1 MARQLLLY
9 PQTGDTQAQWWRLD
23 GGQVLEQGHG
33 SLQEALSRRG
43 RRERVRLL
51 LPPPQAMLH
60 AVEAVAGHFRQMQK
74 AAPWALEDQLLTPV
88 ETLAI
93 QPARQPLEGQWPVA
107 VLEQPVLARYQALLE
122 AQGVQQ
128 AELLPAVAALPGSR
142 AQPAL
147 CLTRGLL
154 VWHNGERAF
163 VVPQDQ
169 WQALLRCEDLNLPA
183 VTVLRYW
190 QDEGQPLPEDWKAD
204 HPAWQGKPL
213 EKQSGSP
220 LVQSGLQPH
229 QPVWSWLHAAA
240 QKAPSWKWTALLA
253 VLLLASWLGRDYW
266 LMQRWNGQAEQ
277 LKQQMEQIYRRSFP
291 DARRVVDA
299 QAQMRQ
305 RLDALRRAAG
315 EQVEGSLLTLL
326 QQVGP
331 ALARPG
337 LRLQSLRYRQGVL
350 EVEVKAADLAR
361 LDQLRQAMEQ
371 ASGQPVRMTVT
382 TEAGEG
388 ATAQLRLGEGVRP

>member
-23 GGQVLEQGHG
+23 GGQVLEQG
-33 SLQEALSRRG
+33 LAPLREVLSRRG
-43 RRERVRLL
+43 KRERVRLL
-51 LPPPQAMLH
+51 LPPPQAMLC

-93 QPARQPLEGQWPVA
+93 QPAHQPLAGRWPLA
-107 VLEQPVLARYQALLE
+107 VLEQPVLAHYQSLLE
-122 AQGVQQ
+122 AQGVRQ
-128 AELLPAVAALPGSR
+128 AELMPAVAALPGSR
-142 AQPAL
+142 EYPAL
-147 CLTRGLL
+147 WLTRGLL
-154 VWHNGERAF
+154 VWHNGQQAF

-169 WQALLRCEDLNLPA
+169 WQALLRCADLDLPA
-183 VTVLRYW
+183 AKALRLW
-190 QDEGQPLPEDWKAD
+190 QDEDQTPPPGWDTG
-204 HPAWQGKPL
+204 HPAWQGKPV
-213 EKQSGSP
+213 EAQAGSP
-220 LVQSGLQPH
+220 LARDGVQPH
-229 QPVWSWLHAAA
+229 QPLWTWLHAAA
-240 QKAPSWKWTALLA
+240 QKAPSWKWTALL
-253 VLLLASWLGRDYW
+253 VTLLLASWLGRDYW
-266 LMQRWNGQAEQ
+266 LMQRWNDQADQ

-291 DARRVVDA
+291 DAQRVVDA

-315 EQVEGSLLTLL
+315 EQVEGSLLALL

-331 ALARPG
+331 ALTQPG
-337 LRLQSLRYRQGVL
+337 LNLQSLRYRRGVL

-388 ATAQLRLGEGVRP
+388 ATAQLRLGEGVQP